1 MCAMPRVTEFLLA
14 TGLRQ
19 VKGEKREL
27 KKKHC
32 AILRYHEVK
41 RAEKLKW
48 WWKWKSE
55 WCESKMKSTLSK
67 IKVEVAVMF
76 NKWE

>member
-27 KKKHC
+27 KRLDHY
-32 AILRYHEVK
+32 ILRYHEVK
-41 RAEKLKW
+41 RA
-48 WWKWKSE
+48 KSG
-55 WCESKMKSTLSK
+55 SGGGSGSLSGV
-67 IKVEVAVMF
+67 KV
-76 NKWE
+76 K